1 MSPFPFLRSS
11 WATPSC
17 EGSPRVRVLLR
28 CVRGVGGLE
37 RGNRGVTEPWHRAL
51 YKHFPDY
58 DEEST
63 VQNTEAEV
71 DFVENLVT
79 DWRPLAAVH

>member
-1 MSPFPFLRSS
+1 
-11 WATPSC
+11 
-17 EGSPRVRVLLR
+17 
-28 CVRGVGGLE
+28 
-37 RGNRGVTEPWHRAL
+37 L

-79 DWRPLAAVH
+79 DWRPLVAVH